1 MNDTKPTSSSLLKT
15 LLLTCLALLAFAANS
30 VFCRLAL
37 GSDSIDATSFTVIR
51 LLSGAIV
58 LTLLLVLKGQH
69 KAPSHGGSW
78 KGASMLFLYAG
89 CFSFAYRFLD
99 TGTGALILFGSVQ
112 LTMLGL
118 ALLAG
123 NRFNR
128 FEWLGICSA
137 LGGFIYL
144 FLPSATTPSLQG
156 FVLMAIAGIAWG
168 VYTLLGRESKTP
180 LADTCHNFVRSL
192 PFCVLLGIVF
202 IGQSDLSS
210 HGIVLAMLSGGLAS
224 GIGYSIW
231 YTALRGLSSSSA
243 AVLQLLVPVIAAIGG
258 VIFVGE
264 ELTLSLAVSATLILG
279 GVALV
284 IAGRTLLKTATD
296 KSP

>member
-1 MNDTKPTSSSLLKT
+1 MADSEPISHSPIKT
-15 LLLTCLALLAFAANS
+15 LLLTCMALMAFAANS

-37 GSDSIDATSFTVIR
+37 GSESIDPASFTVIR
-51 LLSGAIV
+51 LLSGAVV
-58 LTLLLVLKGQH
+58 LALLLLARGQH
-69 KAPSHGGSW
+69 KQTTHGGSW

-118 ALLAG
+118 ALAAG

-128 FEWLGICSA
+128 FEWLGISFA
-137 LGGFIYL
+137 IGGFIYL
-144 FLPSATTPSLQG
+144 ILPSASTPSLQG

-168 VYTLLGRESKTP
+168 IYTLLGRGSKTP

-192 PFCVLLGIVF
+192 PFCVLLGLLF
-202 IGQSDLSS
+202 ISQNDLSG
-210 HGIVLAMLSGGLAS
+210 HGVVLAILSGGLAS

-231 YTALRGLSSSSA
+231 YTALRGLSASTA
-243 AVLQLLVPVIAAIGG
+243 AVSQLLVPVIAALGG

-264 ELTLSLAVSATLILG
+264 ELSLRLAISAALILG

-284 IAGRTLLKTATD
+284 IAGRSLFNSKTNPA
-296 KSP
+296 